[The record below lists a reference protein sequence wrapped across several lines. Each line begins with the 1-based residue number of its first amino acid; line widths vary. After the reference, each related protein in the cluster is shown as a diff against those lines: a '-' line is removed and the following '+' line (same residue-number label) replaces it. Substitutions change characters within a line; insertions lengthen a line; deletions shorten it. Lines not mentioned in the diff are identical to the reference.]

1 MQASTSRRIFTG
13 LSSDVIPSSAPYGQR
28 YRHQKFWISMKQNQ
42 QTDDD
47 CRCLPD
53 IAEEI
58 QHLDIGDQA
67 VRCGH
72 EIVDR
77 LGGHGA
83 DQEHG
88 AQKQVLQPS

>member
-1 MQASTSRRIFTG
+1 MRTE
-13 LSSDVIPSSAPYGQR
+13 IPTPEILDQHGQ
-28 YRHQKFWISMKQNQ
+28 QNQ

-47 CRCLPD
+47 CRRFPN

-77 LGGHGA
+77 LGGHGT
-83 DQEHG
+83 DQENEE
-88 AQKQVLQPS
+88 AKKQVLQPP

>member
-1 MQASTSRRIFTG
+1 LA
-13 LSSDVIPSSAPYGQR
+13 LGQ
-28 YRHQKFWISMKQNQ
+28 QNQ

-67 VRCGH
+67 ERCGH

-77 LGGHGA
+77 ACNSIPPL
-83 DQEHG
+83 
-88 AQKQVLQPS
+88 